1 MVKSLQ
7 NKCLLFLS
15 EILETFKEDTLK
27 AHLLRHQKEFLIK
40 RILLYDG
47 LSPEKIRFVKM
58 SLLCSNLT
66 TLELGHCDLVDDS
79 LLKEVSK
86 RCRLLEYISVVKCKN
101 VTGTYYFPCSTSP

>member
-7 NKCLLFLS
+7 NRCLLFLS

-40 RILLYDG
+40 RILLYEG
-47 LSPEKIRFVKM
+47 LSPEKIRFVKR

-101 VTGTYYFPCSTSP
+101 VTGAYYIPCSTSP